1 VKIGLRS
8 DNGAEERLQFAQQI
22 GADGASIWGS
32 ACPGY
37 TERCYLTVENVL
49 EMRERFE
56 KYELELTGVGLGG
69 ECIKNQLLGL
79 PGRDREIDNVCRTI
93 RSIGEAYQD
102 GAPSPVVIIDQRTT
116 YWATEGAW
124 WHPRVGRRQPR
135 VGRRHPRASRRH
147 PRVGRR
153 QPRAGRRQPG
163 YDRLPV
169 GRGGASVTTF
179 DAERIQGE
187 LDDRPAGE
195 VSSEEVWARIAY
207 LYERIVPVA
216 EEAQVR
222 LATHPDDPPMGY
234 YRGVHQALI
243 SFEGLKRLVE
253 LVPSPYNGLLLCL
266 GCMQE
271 AGEDVPEVIRYFG
284 RRKKI
289 FYVHFRNV
297 VGTVPKYTEVFPHE
311 GDGDMVANLKAL
323 KEVGYEGYVVPD
335 HHFGLAGDSDWHHCS
350 RAWQVGYIKGLM
362 QALSA

>member
-1 VKIGLRS
+1 MNIGRNGKSPGDPWGDYSIKIGTRS
-8 DNGAEERLQFAQQI
+8 NDGAEERLQFAQQI
-22 GADGASIWGS
+22 GADGASIWAS

-93 RSIGEAYQD
+93 HSIGEAYRD

-116 YWATEGAW
+116 YWATGGPW
-124 WHPRVGRRQPR
+124 
-135 VGRRHPRASRRH
+135 
-147 PRVGRR
+147 
-153 QPRAGRRQPG
+153 RQPG
-163 YDRLPV
+163 YDRLPA
-169 GRGGASVTTF
+169 GRGGASLTTF

-222 LATHPDDPPMGY
+222 LATHPDDPPMEY

-297 VGTVPKYTEVFPHE
+297 VGTVPKYTEVFPHQ

-335 HHFGLAGDSDWHHCS
+335 HHCGLAGDSDWHHCS
-350 RAWQVGYIKGLM
+350 RAWSVGYIKGLM
-362 QALSA
+362 QALGI

>member
-1 VKIGLRS
+1 MNIGRNAKPPGYAWGDYSIKVGVRS
-8 DNGAEERLQFAQQI
+8 DDGAEERLQFAQQI
-22 GADGASIWGS
+22 GADGASIWAS

-37 TERCYLTVENVL
+37 SERCYLTVENVMK
-49 EMRERFE
+49 MRERFA

-93 RSIGEAYQD
+93 HSIGEAYQD

-116 YWATEGAW
+116 YWATGGPW
-124 WHPRVGRRQPR
+124 WHP
-135 VGRRHPRASRRH
+135 
-147 PRVGRR
+147 
-153 QPRAGRRQPG
+153 G
-163 YDRLPV
+163 YARLPV
-169 GRGGASVTTF
+169 GRGGASLTTF
-179 DAERIQGE
+179 DAERIRGE

-195 VSSEEVWARIAY
+195 VSSKEVWARIAY

-216 EEAQVR
+216 EGAQVR
-222 LATHPDDPPMGY
+222 LATHPDDPPMEY

-243 SFEGLKRLVE
+243 SFEGLKQLVE

-297 VGTVPKYTEVFPHE
+297 VGTVPKYTEVFPYE

-335 HHFGLAGDSDWHHCS
+335 HHFELAGDSDWHRCS

-362 QALSA
+362 QALDI